1 MKMSRLEDVVRG
13 VVENDN
19 CTGCGG
25 CSLIS
30 DRIDMSLD
38 SSGFSRPQVAAATDA
53 TADSSEARVFSRV
66 CPGVR
71 LTAPRAETGRELR
84 TLRLSVA
91 RARSRS

>member
-25 CSLIS
+25 CSLVS

-53 TADSSEARVFSRV
+53 AADSQEARVFSRV
-66 CPGVR
+66 CPG
-71 LTAPRAETGRELR
+71 GRNRSGASDVR

-91 RARSRS
+91 RARPGS